1 MEATYF
7 YSAVIGG
14 SLLVLQ
20 LLLLLFGGDHPAD
33 ADLDADLGSADGGDH
48 FDSASDANASFLKLL
63 SLKAI
68 VAFATFFG
76 LAGLASLRGALS
88 TELTLVISCAAGSSG
103 FLIVAYLMAA
113 LAKLN
118 SRGNLDLHNAVGLH
132 AKVYVRV
139 PGEHRGTGRVS
150 LALQGRRVECK
161 AITAGPELASGCQVQ
176 VVDSNVDS
184 LVVAAID
191 S

>member
-7 YSAVIGG
+7 YSAVVGG

-20 LLLLLFGGDHPAD
+20 LLMLLFGGDHPAD
-33 ADLDADLGSADGGDH
+33 ADLDADLSSADGGDH

-68 VAFATFFG
+68 IAFATFFG
-76 LAGLASLRGALS
+76 LAGLACLRAELS
-88 TELTLVISCAAGSSG
+88 MELTLVISLAAGCSG

-118 SRGNLDLHNAVGLH
+118 SQGNLDLHNAVGLRG
-132 AKVYVRV
+132 KVYLRI
-139 PGEHRGTGRVS
+139 PAEHSGTGRVS
-150 LALQGRRVECK
+150 VALQGRRVECK
-161 AITAGPELASGCQVQ
+161 AVTAGPELATGCQVQ
-176 VVDSNVDS
+176 IVDSNTDS

-191 S
+191 A